1 MTTVE
6 QFRSESSP
14 AGTRGVEVAG
24 TVWPLFKLEA
34 LAVAVVVFLL
44 TLVIVS
50 TLQVAVLGG
59 AAAGTVVWVAG
70 LVYQATHRKR

>member
-6 QFRSESSP
+6 QFRSEDSP
-14 AGTRGVEVAG
+14 AGTRGVDVAG

-34 LAVAVVVFLL
+34 LAVAVVVLL
-44 TLVIVS
+44 TLLIVS

-59 AAAGTVVWVAG
+59 AAAGTLVWVTG
-70 LVYQATHRKR
+70 LVRQATHRQR